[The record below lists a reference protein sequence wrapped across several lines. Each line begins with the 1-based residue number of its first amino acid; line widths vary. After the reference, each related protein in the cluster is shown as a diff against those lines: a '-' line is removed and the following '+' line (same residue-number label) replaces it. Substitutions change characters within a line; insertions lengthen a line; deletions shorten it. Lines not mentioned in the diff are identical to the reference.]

1 MDKSIVC
8 IQDVSAQCSSFKGSG
23 HVRLFFK
30 SRNGLKKKKKKKKK
44 TKSVWLIR
52 IGLN

>member
-30 SRNGLKKKKKKKKK
+30 SRNSLKKKKKEKKE
-44 TKSVWLIR
+44 KSVWLIR